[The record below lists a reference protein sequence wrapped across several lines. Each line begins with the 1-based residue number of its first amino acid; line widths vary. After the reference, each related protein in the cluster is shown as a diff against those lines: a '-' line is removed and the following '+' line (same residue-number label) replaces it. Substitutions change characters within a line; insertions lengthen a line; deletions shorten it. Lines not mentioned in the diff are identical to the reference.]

1 MLPWILF
8 GYFAG
13 ITVLSAIIG
22 ITRKN
27 LIHSLLWILLMFI
40 HIAGVYLLLNAEFL
54 AMVQIIVYAGAILVM
69 FLFVVFLL
77 NLKEETKQSVF
88 IHSWQARVY
97 LAIILLFFALSGIF
111 LYKKSYKGTYTIE
124 LIQKQGHTKTIGLAL
139 FNDYLFP
146 FLILGFILL
155 VPLIGA
161 GVIALR
167 RKINGTT

>member
-1 MLPWILF
+1 MIPELLFTYFAAVILF
-8 GYFAG
+8 SSIA
-13 ITVLSAIIG
+13 G

-27 LIHSLLWILLMFI
+27 LVHSLLWILLMFV
-40 HIAGVYLLLNAEFL
+40 HLAGLYLLLNAEFL

-88 IHSWQARVY
+88 IHSWQARLY
-97 LAIILLFFALSGIF
+97 ASLLLLFFAIAGAF
-111 LYKKSYKGTYTIE
+111 TYKKHYTGNYTIE
-124 LIQKQGHTKTIGLAL
+124 LIEKQGHTKTLGIVL

-155 VPLIGA
+155 VPLIGV
-161 GVIALR
+161 GIAAIR
-167 RKINGTT
+167 RKTNGTA

>member
-1 MLPWILF
+1 MLPELLF
-8 GYFAG
+8 GYFAVV
-13 ITVLSAIIG
+13 IILSALVG

-27 LIHSLLWILLMFI
+27 LVHGLLWILLMFV

-88 IHSWQARVY
+88 IHSWQGRLY
-97 LAIILLFFALSGIF
+97 AILILLFFALSGIF
-111 LYKKSYKGTYTIE
+111 IYEKSYTGSYTIE
-124 LIQKQGHTKTIGLAL
+124 LIEKQGHTKTLGIAL
-139 FNDYLFP
+139 FNEYLFP

-167 RKINGTT
+167 KINGTS